1 MIADLHIHTY
11 YSDGTRSPEEI
22 VEEAIQ
28 NGIDLISVCDHN
40 SVESFPRLKKAC
52 LDRNIKCIN
61 GVEIDCLFGNL
72 SLHILAYNCSP
83 DNSSFM
89 NLLETN
95 SDILEQMSIDLIEK
109 MSKDYSQIS
118 LKEYEAFS
126 RVPENGGWKGIDY
139 LRSKGFSAGY
149 PECMKY
155 YREYSVSCLN
165 SFQTLK
171 AVCNVIHGAGGLA
184 VLAHPGNQLD
194 RTADK
199 FKETLSEINN
209 LGIDGIECY
218 YPSHS
223 KEITNIC
230 VDFCREND
238 LLITAGSDSHGD
250 FASFVDGVRY
260 AIGAVKVDI
269 KDLYLK
275 GLI

>member
-22 VEEAIQ
+22 VEEAVQ
-28 NGIDLISVCDHN
+28 NSIDLISVCDHN
-40 SVESFPRLKKAC
+40 SIESFPRLKKAC
-52 LDRNIKCIN
+52 DDRNINCIR
-61 GVEIDCLFGNL
+61 GAEIDCLFGNL
-72 SLHILAYNCSP
+72 NLHILAYNCSP

-89 NLLETN
+89 NLLKTN
-95 SDILEQMSIDLIEK
+95 SDILEQMSVDLVEK
-109 MSKDYSQIS
+109 MSKDYSQIN
-118 LKEYEAFS
+118 LKEYEVFS
-126 RVPENGGWKGIDY
+126 RVLENGGWKGIDY
-139 LRSKGFSAGY
+139 LKSKGFDASY

-155 YREYSVSCLN
+155 YREYGVSCSS
-165 SFQTLK
+165 SFQTIIT
-171 AVCNVIHGAGGLA
+171 VCSIIHNAGGLA

-194 RTADK
+194 ITANN
-199 FKETLSEINN
+199 FKEGLYEIKS

-223 KEITNIC
+223 KEVTNFCI
-230 VDFCREND
+230 DFCREND

-250 FASFVDGVRY
+250 FASFIDGVNY
-260 AIGAVKVDI
+260 AIGAVKIDI